1 MAAVMGVLSHVGFRL
16 IVVLGL
22 VTGNPVWLTETIVI
36 MVGSAVSVALK
47 ISVATAVLD

>member
-1 MAAVMGVLSHVGFRL
+1 MGVLSLVGFKL

-22 VTGNPVWLTETIVI
+22 ITGKPVWLTETVMI